1 MHVAEVAEL
10 PVDSRVAEA
19 RNCHCG
25 GRLRAETDVM
35 DTWGTSSL
43 SPQLATRWGEEGS
56 MDGLLPMSMRP
67 LAHEIIRTWD
77 FYSIVQAQYHWGRV
91 PWKTLVVSG
100 WGLAPAGSGKISKSK
115 GGGPASPAAM
125 IERYSA
131 GALRYWAASTGLGKD
146 AIISIE
152 RIASAQKMLMKLWNM
167 GRFPQRFLADY
178 KESSTLP
185 AL

>member
-1 MHVAEVAEL
+1 
-10 PVDSRVAEA
+10 
-19 RNCHCG
+19 
-25 GRLRAETDVM
+25 
-35 DTWGTSSL
+35 
-43 SPQLATRWGEEGS
+43 
-56 MDGLLPMSMRP
+56 
-67 LAHEIIRTWD
+67 
-77 FYSIVQAQYHWGRV
+77 
-91 PWKTLVVSG
+91 
-100 WGLAPAGSGKISKSK
+100 
-115 GGGPASPAAM
+115 M

-167 GRFPQRFLADY
+167 GRFTQRFLADY

>member
-10 PVDSRVAEA
+10 PVDPRVAEA
-19 RNCHCG
+19 RNCRCG

-35 DTWGTSSL
+35 DTWATSSL

-67 LAHEIIRTWD
+67 LAHEIIRTW
-77 FYSIVQAQYHWGRV
+77 
-91 PWKTLVVSG
+91 
-100 WGLAPAGSGKISKSK
+100 
-115 GGGPASPAAM
+115 GGPASPAAM

-152 RIASAQKMLMKLWNM
+152 RIASAQKMLWNM
-167 GRFPQRFLADY
+167 GRFTQRFLADY